1 MKISAKGEYACMAL
15 LDLAIHYEDDIPLQ
29 IHTIAERQKIPKEF
43 LLQILNELKRAGLVD
58 SKRGSA
64 GGYYLAKHPESI
76 SVGDVLRIID
86 GSILEMEC
94 FKKEEKGFGKGCER
108 EDGCNFRPVW
118 DEVRKIVVGVVNSIT
133 FDDLSQKVKRTNLS
147 KGN

>member
-1 MKISAKGEYACMAL
+1 ACMAL
-15 LDLAIHYEDDIPLQ
+15 LDLALHHEDGAPLQ

-58 SKRGSA
+58 SKRGAA
-64 GGYYLAKHPESI
+64 GGYYLAKQPKSI

-108 EDGCNFRPVW
+108 EEGCNFRSVW
-118 DEVRKIVVGVVNSIT
+118 DEVRKIVVGAVNGIT
-133 FDDLSQKVKRTNLS
+133 FEDLSRKVRGKELAKDNI
-147 KGN
+147 